1 MEPNEINPT
10 PFAEPTLVLD
20 SEAQSYLR
28 EAGKWAIFL
37 GILGFI
43 FCGIIL
49 IVALFAG
56 AILAT
61 VMQRLPSYPMNGGV
75 AAGGVLGAFVTGFYI
90 LIDVVYFFFSL
101 YLYQFGDRI
110 KKGVVFSDSG
120 RVTAALRKLKSF
132 FKLWGITTI
141 VVLALY
147 ALIFIIFIVI
157 GIGAASMMKS

>member
-1 MEPNEINPT
+1 METTEINPT

-20 SEAQSYLR
+20 SEAQGYLR
-28 EAGKWAIFL
+28 EAGKWATFL

-61 VMQRLPSYPMNGGV
+61 VMQRLPQYPMNAGVASGGV
-75 AAGGVLGAFVTGFYI
+75 WGAFVTGFYI
-90 LIDVVYFFFSL
+90 LIDAVYFFFSL

-132 FKLWGITTI
+132 FKLWGVTTI

-157 GIGAASMMKS
+157 GIGAASMMGK